1 MSAIAGLFG
10 LVYLV
15 VYAAGDE
22 IGMIALGIITLSI
35 ATIGVV
41 SLVLI
46 VAYWVWRVAWRLI
59 KDSSTG
65 KSRMYSPPGII
76 PVLRQFAADNGFE
89 FTEYPPETPAP
100 AEMYAALIQKPLDSR
115 DDIYA
120 LYEVSGRCCGVNFR
134 YYSFAGT
141 DRNHGIGYY
150 DRQAHAYAH
159 LRDGRAVAYST
170 VLAVDRPIR
179 PWYKGAVKAINAPNG
194 YVYCEGQVN
203 ERELVQRMFIL
214 AELRKDAS
222 RD

>member
-15 VYAAGDE
+15 VYVAGDE
-22 IGMIALGIITLSI
+22 IGMIALQLVALSI
-35 ATIGVV
+35 GVIGVA
-41 SLVLI
+41 SLAAI
-46 VAYWVWRVAWRLI
+46 VVYWVRRVAWRLI

-76 PVLRQFAADNGFE
+76 PTLRQFAADNGFE
-89 FTEYPPETPAP
+89 FTEYAPDTPAP
-100 AEMYAALIQKPLDSR
+100 AEMYAALVRERLDSR

-120 LYEVSGRCCGVNFR
+120 LYEVSGRCCGANFR
-134 YYSFAGT
+134 YYSTAST
-141 DRNHGIGYY
+141 DQYHGIGHI

-159 LRDGRAVAYST
+159 LRDGRAVDYTT

-179 PWYKGAVKAINAPNG
+179 PWYKGAVLAINAPNG
-194 YVYCEGQVN
+194 YVYCTGQVN
-203 ERELVQRMFIL
+203 ERELAQRIFKL
-214 AELRKDAS
+214 AGLREDAS